1 MPERAFLSLNYLFL
15 TGDNVMEID
24 FTKKHLLT
32 EGWLKT
38 FGNWNKTL
46 LKYIYGDDVQMTAD
60 VNAVGWMDKYL
71 QEDNDSENEIKF
83 VIRGEYK
90 DVKAYASAL
99 VAEKN
104 YIDALVQ
111 YDDNHPHSVKTKI
124 VLDQAV
130 QEFQNTTGIKWPFA
144 D

>member
-32 EGWLKT
+32 EGWLRT

-130 QEFQNTTGIKWPFA
+130 QEFQNTTGIKWPFG

>member
-1 MPERAFLSLNYLFL
+1 
-15 TGDNVMEID
+15 MEID

-32 EGWLKT
+32 EGWLRT

-111 YDDNHPHSVKTKI
+111 YDDNHPHAVKTKI
-124 VLDQAV
+124 ILDQAV

>member
-32 EGWLKT
+32 EGWLRT

>member
-1 MPERAFLSLNYLFL
+1 MPARAFFSLNYLFL
-15 TGDNVMEID
+15 TGGTVMEID

-60 VNAVGWMDKYL
+60 VNATGWMNKYL
-71 QEDNDSENEIKF
+71 YEENDSENEIKF

-104 YIDALVQ
+104 HIDALVNFEE
-111 YDDNHPHSVKTKI
+111 NHPQAVKTK
-124 VLDQAV
+124 VLLDQAV
-130 QEFQNTTGIKWPFA
+130 QEFENTTGIKWPFR

>member
-1 MPERAFLSLNYLFL
+1 
-15 TGDNVMEID
+15 MEID

-46 LKYIYGDDVQMTAD
+46 LKYIYGDDVKMTAD

-71 QEDNDSENEIKF
+71 EEDYNAQNEVKF

-104 YIDALVQ
+104 YIDALVNFHE
-111 YDDNHPHSVKTKI
+111 DHPRKCTTKI
-124 VLDQAV
+124 ILDQAV
-130 QEFQNTTGIKWPFA
+130 KNFENVTGIKWPFA

>member
-71 QEDNDSENEIKF
+71 QEDNDSENEIRF

>member
-1 MPERAFLSLNYLFL
+1 MPARAFSSLNYLFL
-15 TGDNVMEID
+15 TGGVVMEID

-46 LKYIYGDDVQMTAD
+46 LKYIYGDNVQMTAD

-71 QEDNDSENEIKF
+71 QEEYDSENEIKF

-104 YIDALVQ
+104 YIDALVSFEEE
-111 YDDNHPHSVKTKI
+111 HPQVVKAKI
-124 VLDQAV
+124 ILDQAV
-130 QEFQNTTGIKWPFA
+130 QEFENVTGIKWPFA